1 LADIPTFYTRASSGS
16 PLSIAV
22 AALALGFI
30 ILDPQHIH
38 HKPFAISRYSEA
50 LMLVEEIVQDPE
62 ILDSAES
69 TNALVAAILLLDL
82 FEVSRD

>member
-1 LADIPTFYTRASSGS
+1 
-16 PLSIAV
+16 
-22 AALALGFI
+22 
-30 ILDPQHIH
+30 
-38 HKPFAISRYSEA
+38 
-50 LMLVEEIVQDPE
+50 MLVEEIVQDPE